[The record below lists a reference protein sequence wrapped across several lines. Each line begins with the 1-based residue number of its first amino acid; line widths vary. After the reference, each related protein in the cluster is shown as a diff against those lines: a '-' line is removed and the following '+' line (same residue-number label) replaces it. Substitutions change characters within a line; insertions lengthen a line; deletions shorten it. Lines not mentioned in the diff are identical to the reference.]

1 MTSEQFK
8 AARLSCGLTQV
19 EMAELMGVVQS
30 AIARIESGGRQP
42 TKQHAATVALI
53 VKLYNIVQSNID
65 RVDLR

>member
-19 EMAELMGVVQS
+19 EMAELMGMTRPNIS
-30 AIARIESGGRQP
+30 RIESGERQP

-53 VKLYNIVQSNID
+53 VKLKAKA
-65 RVDLR
+65 